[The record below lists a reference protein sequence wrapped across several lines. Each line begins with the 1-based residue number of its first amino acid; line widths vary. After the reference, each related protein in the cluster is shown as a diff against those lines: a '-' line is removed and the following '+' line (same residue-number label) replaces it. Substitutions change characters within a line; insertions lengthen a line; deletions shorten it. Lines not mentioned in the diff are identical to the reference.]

1 MLRGGMRPKAL
12 KLYIDIETIIIYQKQ
27 KIRMD
32 NMLLIRAATILFGAI
47 LGYCGIQLIRKY
59 RLNLKTISELRRIN
73 LYLDLEIEDLRA
85 ELKKY
90 KKDEPE
96 ISFEETSNAHGSIER
111 PGD

>member
-1 MLRGGMRPKAL
+1 
-12 KLYIDIETIIIYQKQ
+12 
-27 KIRMD
+27 MD
-32 NMLLIRAATILFGAI
+32 RMLLIRAATILFGAI

-90 KKDEPE
+90 KKDEPK
-96 ISFEETSNAHGSIER
+96 ICFEETNDTHCSDEKSVG
-111 PGD
+111 

>member
-1 MLRGGMRPKAL
+1 
-12 KLYIDIETIIIYQKQ
+12 
-27 KIRMD
+27 MD
-32 NMLLIRAATILFGAI
+32 RMLLIRAATILFGAI

-96 ISFEETSNAHGSIER
+96 ISFEEVNDTHVSNEQSVK
-111 PGD
+111 

>member
-1 MLRGGMRPKAL
+1 MRSNSL
-12 KLYIDIETIIIYQKQ
+12 ESYIDIERIIIYQKQ

-32 NMLLIRAATILFGAI
+32 NMLIIRAATILFGAV
-47 LGYCGIQLIRKY
+47 LGFYAVQFIRKY

-90 KKDEPE
+90 KKGESE
-96 ISFEETSNAHGSIER
+96 IGIEKITGTHVSSEQSIK
-111 PGD
+111 

>member
-1 MLRGGMRPKAL
+1 MRTKTL
-12 KLYIDIETIIIYQKQ
+12 ELYIDIETIIIYQKQ

-47 LGYCGIQLIRKY
+47 LGFYAVQVIRKY

-96 ISFEETSNAHGSIER
+96 ISFEETSDAHGSIEK
-111 PGD
+111 PAD